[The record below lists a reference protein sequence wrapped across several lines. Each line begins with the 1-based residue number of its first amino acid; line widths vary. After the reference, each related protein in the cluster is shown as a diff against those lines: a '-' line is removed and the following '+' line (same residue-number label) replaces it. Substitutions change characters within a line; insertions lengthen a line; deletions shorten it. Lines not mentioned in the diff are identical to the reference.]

1 MGAPM
6 SSNRVIL
13 LLLAMPASAPA
24 LPEGMVIRPF
34 AGPPNIEYPTGISAA
49 PNGDVYVSVDKNGSL
64 GKEND
69 YGKIVIARDRDGD
82 GRADVF
88 LDYVPSVD
96 SPRGGH
102 FVGGDFH
109 LIHPPYLTRFRDTNG
124 DGVADERKQLVK
136 GFGWGFEHPRGA
148 DHTTNGVRM
157 GIDGWL
163 YVGVGDFGMPDA
175 EGADGTRLTLHGGG
189 VVRVRPDG
197 SEMEPYAVMTRNHFA
212 PAISPYLDL
221 FVRDN
226 TNDGKGWNTRFH
238 HFTAMGDHGYPRL
251 YQNFSNET
259 IQPLADYGG
268 GSGTGAVFIH
278 EPGLPENLG
287 DMVYTCDWTTGHVH
301 YHPMQPYEASF
312 TTGQETFLKL
322 PRAIGIDVDG
332 FSRIYLTDWRNGGYK
347 YGGPD
352 QQVGLIQQVV
362 HPGGEVTGYTNVTK
376 VKDAEL
382 PPLLASRS
390 GVQRI
395 EAQREILARG
405 AKPEF
410 ANGIMAIIKDG
421 KAPLYGRVAAIFTFK
436 QLYGKSSTRHL
447 APLAADAAVRE
458 FILRAMADR
467 LTELEGVP
475 VEPYLAGLKDPDPR
489 VRLQAAIGLGRLR
502 QASTAPAL
510 IAAAAAWEKE
520 FSSPPEGA
528 HPRLAHTAVKA
539 LARIGNVQA
548 ALDALAH
555 PDQRGIA
562 LRALQE
568 IHGKAAADGLIR
580 IADST
585 KDAGLR
591 EAVMGALARL
601 YHVEKPWDLK
611 SWWGTRP
618 DDRGPYFE
626 PVAWEATPRIREAI
640 ERNFSRVPE
649 SHRPALLETLAK
661 NRINVTQLKLA
672 GLDPVVAAISMPA
685 PDAGQLRTLLD
696 AARNAKR
703 PWDQRIDCY
712 RALSKAKPDQAL
724 PSRLTVL
731 ADWSQAKDA
740 PAAAG
745 QAITDFVNE
754 TRRGGE
760 IPRLRELAARQGDA
774 ASRIAWKSLLTT
786 LNSPLSNKKTKAEVA
801 AAIAGNPS
809 ETGFFQAVADLG
821 LSGFDA
827 QIEAAMQSGNAQLVA
842 AAKAAREAGKP
853 GASTGRKVA
862 ELSNKEVSD
871 HAMAR
876 KGDIKTGGRLFTAQ
890 GCIACH
896 SIDPAAGQ
904 KGPYLGAA
912 GAKFTRDY
920 LIESILDPNKV
931 VAQGFRSAVF
941 QMNDGAAHMGFVT
954 AEEDGIVEVRDISG
968 QARKIRRAD
977 VKTQQEL
984 PNSMMPPGLG
994 ANLTLD
1000 EFTSLIEYL
1009 ASLRAVGG

>member
-6 SSNRVIL
+6 SADRVFL
-13 LLLAMPASAPA
+13 LLLAMPSTALA

-64 GKEND
+64 GHEED
-69 YGKIVIARDRDGD
+69 YGKIVIARDSDGD
-82 GRADVF
+82 GKADAF

-102 FVGGDFH
+102 FVGGDFY
-109 LIHPPYLTRFRDTNG
+109 LIHPPFLTRFRDTTG

-136 GFGWGFEHPRGA
+136 GFGWGREHPRGA

-175 EGADGTRLTLHGGG
+175 VGSDGTRLILHGGG

-251 YQNFSNET
+251 YQNFSDET

-268 GSGTGAVFIH
+268 GSGTGAVYIH
-278 EPGLPENLG
+278 EPGLPGNLG
-287 DMVYTCDWTTGHVH
+287 DMVYTCDWTTGNVH
-301 YHPMQPYEASF
+301 YHPMKPYEATF

-332 FSRIYLTDWRNGGYK
+332 FSRIYLTDWRNGGFK
-347 YGGPD
+347 YGGPN
-352 QQVGLIQQVV
+352 QQVGFIQQVV
-362 HPGGEVTGYTNVTK
+362 HPGGEAAGYTDVTK

-382 PPLLASRS
+382 ALLLASRS

-405 AKPEF
+405 QKPVF
-410 ANGIMAIIKDG
+410 ANGIMSIIKDG

-447 APLAADAAVRE
+447 APLAEDATVRE
-458 FILRAMADR
+458 YILRAMADR

-502 QASTAPAL
+502 QAATAPAL
-510 IAAAAAWEKE
+510 IAAATAWEKE
-520 FSSPPEGA
+520 FANPPKGA

-548 ALDALAH
+548 SLDALAH
-555 PDQRGIA
+555 IEQRGIA

-568 IHGKAAADGLIR
+568 MHGSAAVDGLIR
-580 IADST
+580 MADT
-585 KDAGLR
+585 TQDADLR

-601 YHVEKPWDLK
+601 YHVEKPWDCK
-611 SWWGTRP
+611 SWWSTRP

-626 PVAWEATPRIREAI
+626 PVVWDATPRIREAI
-640 ERNFSRVPE
+640 ERNFSHIPE
-649 SHRPALLETLAK
+649 NRRPALLETLSK
-661 NRINVTQLKLA
+661 NRINITQLKLA
-672 GLDPVVAAISMPA
+672 GLDPVVAAISSA
-685 PDAGQLRTLLD
+685 SPDASQLRMLLD
-696 AARNAKR
+696 AACDPKR
-703 PWDQRIDCY
+703 PWDQRIDSY
-712 RALSKAKPDQAL
+712 RALSKAKPEQSM
-724 PSRLTVL
+724 PPRLAVL
-731 ADWSQAKDA
+731 ADWSQANDA

-754 TRRGGE
+754 SRRDGE
-760 IPRLRELAARQGDA
+760 IPRLRELAARQSDA
-774 ASRIAWKSLLTT
+774 VSRIAWKSLLTVFQ
-786 LNSPLSNKKTKAEVA
+786 SPLSNKKAKAMVA
-801 AAIAGNPS
+801 EAIAGNPR

-827 QIEAAMQSGNAQLVA
+827 QIEAAMQSDNKQLVA
-842 AAKAAREAGKP
+842 AAKSAREAGRRN
-853 GASTGRKVA
+853 ASSGRKVA
-862 ELSNKEVSD
+862 ELSNKEVLD

-876 KGDIKTGGRLFTAQ
+876 KGDVNTGGRLFTAQ

-931 VAQGFRSAVF
+931 VAQGFRSSVF
-941 QMNDGAAHMGFVT
+941 QMHDGAAHMGFVT
-954 AEEDGIVEVRDISG
+954 AEEDGVVELRDIAG
-968 QARKIRRAD
+968 QVRKIRRAD

-994 ANLTLD
+994 ANLTLE

-1009 ASLRAVGG
+1009 VSLKAVGG